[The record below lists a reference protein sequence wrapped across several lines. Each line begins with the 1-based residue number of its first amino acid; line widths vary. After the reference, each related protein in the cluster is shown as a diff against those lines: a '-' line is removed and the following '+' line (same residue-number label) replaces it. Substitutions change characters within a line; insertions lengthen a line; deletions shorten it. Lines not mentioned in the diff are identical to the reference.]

1 MADISRRN
9 ILKAG
14 LITPAVLSSIT
25 VDDLFAQENTST
37 VYMTKDLSPE
47 GLKRIYSYINKEITG
62 KVAVKLHTGE
72 PHGPNIIPPVWVKD
86 FLDRKS
92 VV

>member
-1 MADISRRN
+1 MKVYIQGACMADISRRN

-37 VYMTKDLSPE
+37 VYMTKDL
-47 GLKRIYSYINKEITG
+47 R
-62 KVAVKLHTGE
+62 
-72 PHGPNIIPPVWVKD
+72 
-86 FLDRKS
+86 DRKS

>member
-1 MADISRRN
+1 M
-9 ILKAG
+9 
-14 LITPAVLSSIT
+14 LSSIT

-62 KVAVKLHTGE
+62 KVAVKLH
-72 PHGPNIIPPVWVKD
+72 
-86 FLDRKS
+86 R
-92 VV
+92 